1 MSSNPDERAAGSFSL
16 RLNLWYSLFFIAS
29 GSALFLLAYF
39 VLASTIQQKDKEVLR
54 ARLDEYRAWYEGGGL
69 QGLSDKFFNTR
80 GADRNAFFVRVIGA
94 RKNALFL
101 SVPQE
106 WRDFDLKRIELI
118 GVDERQPWFS
128 LTGKNPQQVWMF
140 ATAPLSD
147 AGCCRSARAPKARR
161 NCFPISALFLPS
173 P

>member
-16 RLNLWYSLFFIAS
+16 RLNLWYSAFFIAS

-69 QGLSDKFFNTR
+69 QGLSDKLFDAR
-80 GADRNAFFVRVIGA
+80 GADRNAFVVRVIFA
-94 RKNALFL
+94 RKNAMLL

-106 WRDFDLKRIELI
+106 WPYFDLKQI
-118 GVDERQPWFS
+118 
-128 LTGKNPQQVWMF
+128 
-140 ATAPLSD
+140 
-147 AGCCRSARAPKARR
+147 
-161 NCFPISALFLPS
+161 
-173 P
+173 